1 MNYYEHH
8 IGDYAEATMHLT
20 FVEDAAYSRLIR
32 KYYAS
37 EKPLP
42 ADLKQVQRLVGART
56 KEEKSAVQAVLEEF
70 FSLQD
75 DGWHQERC
83 DRSIADYLDGEP
95 ERVIKKANE
104 DTRMKRHREE
114 RAKLFSLL
122 NEAGQHAPWN
132 ISMNDLRALVQR
144 FCNVSTATPATETSN
159 APATAPAT
167 PATAT
172 QYPIPNT
179 HTPIPIGINTITP
192 AGVCPI
198 EPSANLDPADL
209 LGDTKPANGLP
220 DCPYTRLLELWAKH
234 LPHLTQPRVWEGNRK
249 ATMRQRWQQAA
260 KPSAYSPKG
269 YASES
274 EGIAWWDSFF
284 AYIAKDTSL
293 SDGFTTNSR
302 TWQPDLEWVCNAANF
317 QKIIDG
323 KYES

>member
-8 IGDYAEATMHLT
+8 IGDYAEATAHLT
-20 FVEDAAYSRLIR
+20 FIEDAAYSRLIR

-56 KEEKSAVQAVLEEF
+56 KEEKCAVQAVLEEF
-70 FSLQD
+70 FSLED

-132 ISMNDLRALVQR
+132 ISMNELRALVQR
-144 FCNVSTATPATETSN
+144 YCNVPPATPATETGN

-172 QYPIPNT
+172 QTPDTNHQTPDTNT
-179 HTPIPIGINTITP
+179 QNKDTHS
-192 AGVCPI
+192 AGDLTR
-198 EPSANLDPADL
+198 EPD
-209 LGDTKPANGLP
+209 KP
-220 DCPYTRLLELWAKH
+220 
-234 LPHLTQPRVWEGNRK
+234 QRVSHETAICMAIR
-249 ATMRQRWQQAA
+249 A
-260 KPSAYSPKG
+260 
-269 YASES
+269 
-274 EGIAWWDSFF
+274 EGIASTNPGHPDLKTLIDQGAEVQNFVAAARTARDKGKGF
-284 AYIAKDTSL
+284 AYVLGIVKGQLNDAQALATSGQ
-293 SDGFTTNSR
+293 SATKTVAESGHQRAMRERFESMTGKTKTKPMEAIDVATR
-302 TWQPDLEWVCNAANF
+302 TLD
-317 QKIIDG
+317 
-323 KYES
+323 